1 LLFETYRL
9 DNLETD
15 ESQFLDGWS
24 YFWAAL
30 GGPLYVLLRGFP
42 KHAAIMLPIS
52 IVLAVTAAGL
62 VIAVTGL
69 VDQTMLNVI
78 ALIGI
83 PAAALAVQSII
94 AIQLMRAA
102 FIQRGWREGY

>member
-1 LLFETYRL
+1 MYRL
-9 DNLETD
+9 DNLETY

-30 GGPLYVLLRGFP
+30 GGPLYVLRRGFP
-42 KHAAIMLPIS
+42 LKQAAIMFPIS
-52 IVLAVTAAGL
+52 VVLAVTAAGL

-69 VDQTMLNVI
+69 VNQTMVNVI
-78 ALIGI
+78 AVIGI
-83 PAAALAVQSII
+83 PAATLAVQSII